1 MILIKEKTDA
11 NNKTEMKK
19 DTKTKK
25 KTAVMIVAGDAQSRM
40 ADHPAERETT
50 SV

>member
-1 MILIKEKTDA
+1 LILIKEKTDA

-25 KTAVMIVAGDAQSRM
+25 DGGD
-40 ADHPAERETT
+40 DCGG
-50 SV
+50 